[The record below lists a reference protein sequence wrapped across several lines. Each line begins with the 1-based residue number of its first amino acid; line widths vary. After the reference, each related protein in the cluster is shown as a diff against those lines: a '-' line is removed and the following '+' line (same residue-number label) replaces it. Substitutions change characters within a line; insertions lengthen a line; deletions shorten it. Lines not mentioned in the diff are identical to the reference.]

1 VRQSRTAKPRSQLE
15 ALLQRLFIIV
25 LLGRVFD
32 DNCVVPFANLAP
44 LLGLG
49 SPLLWDL
56 DKLRR

>member
-1 VRQSRTAKPRSQLE
+1 LE

-32 DNCVVPFANLAP
+32 DNCVVSFSNLAP

-49 SPLLWDL
+49 SPFLWDH